1 MKYTGKVW
9 KFGDKISTDLMMPGF
24 AVLAKPGI
32 SEQEASKSCMIAN
45 RPGWAEQVQKG
56 DVIVAGENFGC
67 GSSRPAPRMLRA
79 LGISV
84 VVAESISR
92 LFFRNSIHL
101 GFPILICKGVSQLFE
116 EGDTAEVDLESGE
129 VKNVSKGTTVTGEAL
144 PKDSPPYQILTAGG
158 LDPFLKEIV
167 EKMKAGKPVS
177 HIGE

>member
-1 MKYTGKVW
+1 
-9 KFGDKISTDLMMPGF
+9 MPGF